1 MKTIQQTA
9 KKEKIANL
17 GRFMLVFV
25 LLSLAFVTSV
35 KATPQIQ
42 LMNQTN
48 PIEYGEIQVITLNIT
63 INNTNETTNTTTNFT
78 ITQALIE
85 FGQQNHTL
93 EQRAGYYIYAWVP
106 QQKGMNGYIIY
117 ATDSNNQ
124 TQDYTDSFQVTDN
137 APPRIINTQPKG
149 TINYNLVEIK
159 VTTNEDSTCKY
170 DQANVSYDSMYY
182 SLSDQGVNHTQ
193 LRSFEDGEFHLYTR
207 CKDTSN
213 NIGQSQV
220 ITFKI
225 DALPP
230 TITEITPTGTVN
242 KEEVDMRVSTDEVA
256 TCKWSKTNQPY
267 ASLENKFQTTGAT
280 LHEQPLKLNQGI
292 NTYYIGC
299 EDPTG
304 NKNTVIVLNIEL
316 NLPPTASI
324 DIERNNSYRALS
336 QGTYGISLKASKPLG
351 QAPALK
357 LKISSRQINIPLEG
371 SSATWNGY
379 LIIPSDIE
387 QDIGEFLY
395 TGIDTKGTTGTEITS
410 GKLVLI
416 DTSIPPVTESLKLVN
431 ENNKIKLTWG
441 YVGEEIDHF
450 NIYRSTTGNT
460 DKANFKTSATEKSY
474 LDSDVTNKIGYF
486 YRISAM
492 DKAGNEG
499 PLSEEEFLMTEFQ
512 NITTQFKQEPEIL
525 AIINS
530 KISELEAI
538 VQDLD
543 VKTSRL
549 EETTDQDILEIVN
562 QEGLV
567 TKQKDIKSKIQTI
580 IGELKTYRETRLTK
594 EDINAKIAII
604 NTKIDEYRK
613 SIIKEVKLTNKV
625 QKEQA
630 PEESV
635 VQESIN
641 EYLKDKSLTD
651 DKRETYNKKTQE
663 LQETARIQQELASYE
678 ISYEYKE
685 SDKIILIKETIISSK
700 DLKGVLAQEFIPKDT
715 LKVSEITF
723 ATAPTDFNRLGVQWV
738 LSNPDNLEIKY
749 KTQEEKDL
757 NQLQGVKTVLL
768 YDFEWFLSSI
778 SNNTTNESNQIT
790 GKAVIEQKQGFSLTK
805 IILIPLGILV
815 IISLLAYYFVF
826 LKTENFYEKNIMTE
840 IEKQEENIIQ
850 RINPPNGPNNI
861 SHSLEIESKTNSS
874 QNITIIHSLIQRA
887 YEELEQSNLDSS
899 GKAYSQALSLY
910 QTSKLKLDD
919 RLKANFEMNTLRQ
932 HLVEAKKTKDLYS

>member
-9 KKEKIANL
+9 KKENIANL
-17 GRFMLVFV
+17 IMFLLMFML
-25 LLSLAFVTSV
+25 LGLALSTSV
-35 KATPQIQ
+35 TATPQIH
-42 LMNQTN
+42 LINQTD

-63 INNTNETTNTTTNFT
+63 ANNTNATTNTTTNFT

-85 FGQQNHTL
+85 FDQQNHTL
-93 EQRAGYYIYAWVP
+93 EQGAGYYTYAWVP
-106 QQKGMNGYIIY
+106 QQKGMNAYIIY

-124 TQDYTDSFQVTDN
+124 TQDYTNSFQVTDN

-159 VTTNEDSTCKY
+159 VTTNEDSACKY
-170 DQANVSYDSMYY
+170 DQSNVSYDSMYY
-182 SLSDQGVNHTQ
+182 SLSNQGVNHTQ
-193 LRSFEDGEFHLYTR
+193 LRSFEDGEFRLYTR

-220 ITFKI
+220 ISFKI

-242 KEEVDMRVSTDEVA
+242 QEEIDMRVSTDEVA

-267 ASLENKFQTTGAT
+267 ASLENQFRTTGAT

-299 EDPTG
+299 EDQIG
-304 NKNTVIVLNIEL
+304 NRNTIIILNIEL
-316 NLPPTASI
+316 SLPPTAVI
-324 DIERNNSYRALS
+324 DTERNSSYRALS
-336 QGTYGISLKASKPLG
+336 QGTYEISLTASKPLG

-357 LKISSRQINIPLEG
+357 LKISNRLINIPLEG
-371 SSATWNGY
+371 SSQTWDGY
-379 LIIPSDIE
+379 LIIPSDIGE
-387 QDIGEFLY
+387 EIGQFLY

-410 GKLVLI
+410 GKLVII
-416 DTSIPPVTESLKLVN
+416 DTTIPLATESLKLAN

-441 YVGEEIDHF
+441 YAGEEIEHF

-460 DKANFKTSATEKSY
+460 DKANFKTQTPEKNY

-486 YRISAM
+486 YRVSAVN
-492 DKAGNEG
+492 KAGNEG

-512 NITTQFKQEPEIL
+512 NITTQFKQNPEIL
-525 AIINS
+525 ASINS

-538 VQDLD
+538 VQELD
-543 VKTSRL
+543 VKISRL

-562 QEGLV
+562 QEDLV

-594 EDINAKIAII
+594 EEINAKIAII
-604 NTKIDEYRK
+604 NTKINEYQK
-613 SIIKEVKLTNKV
+613 SIINEVKLVNKI
-625 QKEQA
+625 QKEQF

-641 EYLKDKSLTD
+641 EYLKDKALTD
-651 DKRETYNKKTQE
+651 DKRETYNKRTKE
-663 LQETARIQQELASYE
+663 LQEEARIKQELASYE

-685 SDKIILIKETIISSK
+685 SDKIILIKETIISSN
-700 DLKGVLAQEFIPKDT
+700 DLEGVLAQEFIPKDT

-723 ATAPTDFNRLGVQWV
+723 ATAPTDFNRLGAQWV

-757 NQLQGVKTVLL
+757 NQLQGVRTVLL
-768 YDFEWFLSSI
+768 YDFEWFLSSLLD
-778 SNNTTNESNQIT
+778 NKLNETDKIT

-805 IILIPLGILV
+805 IILIPLGILI
-815 IISLLAYYFVF
+815 IISLLTYYFVF
-826 LKTENFYEKNIMTE
+826 LKTEKFYEKNIITE
-840 IEKQEENIIQ
+840 IEKQEENVIQ
-850 RINPPNGPNNI
+850 RINLPNGSDNI
-861 SHSLEIESKTNSS
+861 SPNLEIESSTNSS
-874 QNITIIHSLIQRA
+874 QNITIIHSLIQQA
-887 YEELEQSNLDSS
+887 YEELEQGNLDSA

-910 QTSKLKLDD
+910 LSSRLSLKE
-919 RLKANFEMNTLRQ
+919 RLRANFEMNSLRE